1 MIKPTSDSIFCNRE
15 LNFDSLDCIGF
26 DMDYTIAE
34 YLVPA
39 FDLLAFNGAVDK
51 LVDNLGYP
59 ESVRNFAYDS
69 NSFVRGLL
77 IDIKRGNFIKIDRH
91 KYVRQAMH
99 GLSEMSSSYRKV
111 VYHNTFNKVDSFSNR
126 DYVPMDTL
134 FQLVDASIYAQLIDL
149 KDGEEYEFLDGKT
162 YEEMYRDVRGAVDLC
177 HRDGVIKDEVARNP
191 SKYIKKD
198 PGMVEMLKRLRDDGK
213 KVFLLTNSL
222 WEYTQTVMSFLVEP
236 SDTPSGDWADLF
248 EVVIVGSAK
257 PKFLVDPYQ
266 QLFRVNREDGS
277 LQNTDGVFEIEAM
290 NPNGA
295 EKFLAKGKV
304 FQGGNWQHLQAMLN
318 IESGESVL
326 YVGDHLYSDVLRS
339 KRTLGWRTALIVP
352 ELEHEMRVY
361 EDERA
366 EGKAIE
372 ALRTLRKRNAENV
385 DQLKYQNLQQGGG
398 LEKEIEECEA
408 KDEQVKKLLQPMA
421 DSYHKRYNPTWGQL
435 FKAGYQD
442 SRFSFYVNNYA
453 CIYTTRASNFKF
465 VSGQRSIR
473 TGIEKM
479 PHERRMDDWASLQEG
494 AD

>member
-1 MIKPTSDSIFCNRE
+1 
-15 LNFDSLDCIGF
+15 
-26 DMDYTIAE
+26 
-34 YLVPA
+34 
-39 FDLLAFNGAVDK
+39 
-51 LVDNLGYP
+51 
-59 ESVRNFAYDS
+59 
-69 NSFVRGLL
+69 
-77 IDIKRGNFIKIDRH
+77 
-91 KYVRQAMH
+91 
-99 GLSEMSSSYRKV
+99 
-111 VYHNTFNKVDSFSNR
+111 
-126 DYVPMDTL
+126 
-134 FQLVDASIYAQLIDL
+134 
-149 KDGEEYEFLDGKT
+149 
-162 YEEMYRDVRGAVDLC
+162 
-177 HRDGVIKDEVARNP
+177 
-191 SKYIKKD
+191 
-198 PGMVEMLKRLRDDGK
+198 
-213 KVFLLTNSL
+213 
-222 WEYTQTVMSFLVEP
+222 
-236 SDTPSGDWADLF
+236 
-248 EVVIVGSAK
+248 
-257 PKFLVDPYQ
+257 
-266 QLFRVNREDGS
+266 VNREDGS
-277 LQNTDGVFEIEAM
+277 LQNTDGVYEIEAM

-361 EDERA
+361 EEERA

-385 DQLKYQNLQQGGG
+385 DRLKYDNLQQGGG

-408 KDEQVKKLLQPMA
+408 KDEQVKKILAPVA

-465 VSGQRSIR
+465 VSGKRSIR

-479 PHERRMDDWASLQEG
+479 PHERRMDDWATLQE
-494 AD
+494 D